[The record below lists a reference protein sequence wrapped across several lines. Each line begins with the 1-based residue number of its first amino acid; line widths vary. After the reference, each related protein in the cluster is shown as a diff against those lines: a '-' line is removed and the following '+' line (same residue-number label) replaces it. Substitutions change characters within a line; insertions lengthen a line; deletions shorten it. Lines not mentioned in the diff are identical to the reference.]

1 MGCTIGRRS
10 PSVSPHCRDSVPSIR
25 PTECGSLP
33 TPSQQLVRLRPQRR
47 APTSHPDE
55 VPKVKAGNKVTAAPF
70 ARARIRT
77 CQSVSVFAFTPS
89 PTCRNTLIHKPIGVK
104 VLLEILH
111 ISLISRDFFFDNPL
125 FFNVLPLFTTKKTE
139 KPNNICNR
147 RNHCAAHFFRTA
159 FRSAPQRTNLSFTA
173 DSKARFLPFGA
184 RPGMAADVNYSSKW
198 GEAVVTVLPHGRT
211 RKREPQS
218 AKSSHLSNYGSTL
231 CGTRVKE

>member
-147 RNHCAAHFFRTA
+147 RNHCAAHFFPSRV
-159 FRSAPQRTNLSFTA
+159 SV
-173 DSKARFLPFGA
+173 GA
-184 RPGMAADVNYSSKW
+184 TTHKP
-198 GEAVVTVLPHGRT
+198 LIHGRFQGSLSAI
-211 RKREPQS
+211 RCSSRHGNRHKFPHRNGVKQS
-218 AKSSHLSNYGSTL
+218 SRQFLTGKCEKVNPNRQSLHPYQTIGQHFAAYG
-231 CGTRVKE
+231 